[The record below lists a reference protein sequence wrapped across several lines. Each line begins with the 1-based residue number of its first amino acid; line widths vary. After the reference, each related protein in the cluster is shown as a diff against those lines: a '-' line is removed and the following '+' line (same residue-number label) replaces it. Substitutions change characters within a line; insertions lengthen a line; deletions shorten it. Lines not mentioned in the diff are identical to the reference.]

1 MKENVVLSLNSIG
14 HDTSAALLVNG
25 VIVSA
30 CEQERY
36 TRDKHSRLFPIDAVN
51 DCLLIGGITIDDVDV
66 IVVPWLPDVMIRERY
81 LRNAL
86 VSDKRLLLL
95 KDDLDFVQRLFDM
108 ELNIKSKLNYDGR
121 VEFLEHH
128 MCHLSS
134 TYYSSGFQDPLVV
147 SYDGLGEID
156 TMAIAIVENNSLVIK
171 ENNNKYPHSLGLLYS
186 AVTYYLGWKYSY
198 DEGIVMGLASLGDS
212 SAIVPGKDISYLE
225 VFEKLVTIEGD
236 FVFKLNFPD
245 YMNFYEERDA
255 WVGDKFIECFG
266 PKRNEGDDIAQH
278 HMNIAAGLQDR
289 IQNIIIAQLKA
300 AKNKYKKNKLCISGG
315 VGLNCTMNGKI
326 ASENIFDEIFIVPP
340 AGDPGTTIGACYL
353 GWKLLGNDIE
363 INKRFNFYLGSR
375 FDNEEILEVLDD
387 SNLSY
392 YKPKDLYNDTVERIH
407 DGKIIAWFQG
417 AAEFGPR
424 ALGNRSILTKPYPL
438 EMKDYVNARVKFRE
452 IFRPFAPA
460 VLKEHCSDY
469 FNINQESPH
478 MLIAVQAKVENKEK
492 IAATVHI
499 DGSSRVQT
507 VSQGNNLR
515 FWNLLNTFYKKTG
528 VPVLLNT
535 SFNVKGQPIVN
546 TPKEAIDTLLS
557 TNIDCL
563 VMGDFI
569 VEKVQVKND

>member
-1 MKENVVLSLNSIG
+1 MKGNVILSLNGFG
-14 HDTSAALLVNG
+14 HDTSAALMING
-25 VIVSA
+25 EIVAA

-51 DCLLIGGITIDDVDV
+51 DCLLIGNIEINDVDLI
-66 IVVPWLPDVMIRERY
+66 IVPFLPDVMIRERY
-81 LRNAL
+81 LKSAL
-86 VSDKRLLLL
+86 KSNKRLEFL
-95 KDDLDFVQRLFDM
+95 KNDLNYVKQFF
-108 ELNIKSKLNYDGR
+108 NIEENIRNQLNYDGNIK
-121 VEFLEHH
+121 FAEHH
-128 MCHLSS
+128 MCHLAS
-134 TYYSSGFQDPLVV
+134 TYYSSGFRDPLVV

-186 AVTYYLGWKYSY
+186 AVTYYLGWKHSY

-225 VFEKLVTIEGD
+225 VFEKVVTIEGD

-245 YMNFYEERDA
+245 YMNFYEERDT
-255 WVGDKFIECFG
+255 WVGDKFIEYFG

-289 IQNIIIAQLKA
+289 MQNIIIAQLKA

-375 FDNEEILEVLDD
+375 YDNEEILEVLDD

-392 YKPKDLYNDTVERIH
+392 YKPEDLYNDTVERIH

-417 AAEFGPR
+417 GAEFGPR

-452 IFRPFAPA
+452 EFRPFAPA
-460 VLKEHCSDY
+460 ILKEHCSNY
-469 FNINQESPH
+469 FDIKQESPH
-478 MLIAVQAKVENKEK
+478 MLIAVDAKKENKDK

-507 VSQGNNLR
+507 VGRDNNLR
-515 FWNLLNTFYKKTG
+515 FWKLLNAFYDKTG

-535 SFNVKGQPIVN
+535 SFNVKGQPVVN
-546 TPKEAIDTLLS
+546 SPREAVDTLLS

-563 VMGDFI
+563 VIGDFI
-569 VEKVQVKND
+569 VDKVQ

>member
-1 MKENVVLSLNSIG
+1 MKGNVILSLNGFG
-14 HDTSAALLVNG
+14 HDTSAALMING
-25 VIVSA
+25 EIVAA

-51 DCLLIGGITIDDVDV
+51 DCLLIGNIEINDVDLI
-66 IVVPWLPDVMIRERY
+66 IVPFLPDVMIRERY
-81 LRNAL
+81 LKSAL
-86 VSDKRLLLL
+86 KSNKRLEFL
-95 KDDLDFVQRLFDM
+95 KNDLNYVKQFF
-108 ELNIKSKLNYDGR
+108 NIEENIRNQLNYDGNIK
-121 VEFLEHH
+121 FAEHH
-128 MCHLSS
+128 MCHLAS
-134 TYYSSGFQDPLVV
+134 TYYSSGFRDPLVV

-186 AVTYYLGWKYSY
+186 AVTYYLGWKHSY

-225 VFEKLVTIEGD
+225 VFEKVVTIEGD

-245 YMNFYEERDA
+245 YMNFYEERDT
-255 WVGDKFIECFG
+255 WVGDKFIEYFG

-289 IQNIIIAQLKA
+289 MQNIIIAQLKA

-375 FDNEEILEVLDD
+375 YDNEEILEVLDD

-392 YKPKDLYNDTVERIH
+392 YKPEDLYNDTVERIH

-417 AAEFGPR
+417 GAEFGPR

-452 IFRPFAPA
+452 EFRPFAPA
-460 VLKEHCSDY
+460 ILKEHCSNY
-469 FNINQESPH
+469 FDIEQESPH
-478 MLIAVQAKVENKEK
+478 MLIAVDAKKENKDK

-507 VSQGNNLR
+507 VGRDNNLR
-515 FWNLLNTFYKKTG
+515 FWKLLNAFYDKTG

-535 SFNVKGQPIVN
+535 SFNVKGQPVVN
-546 TPKEAIDTLLS
+546 SPREAVDTLLS

-563 VMGDFI
+563 VIGDFI
-569 VEKVQVKND
+569 VDKVQ

>member
-1 MKENVVLSLNSIG
+1 MKGNVILSLNGFG
-14 HDTSAALLVNG
+14 HDTSAALMING
-25 VIVSA
+25 EIVAA

-51 DCLLIGGITIDDVDV
+51 DCLLIGNIEINDVDLI
-66 IVVPWLPDVMIRERY
+66 IVPFLPDVMIRERY
-81 LRNAL
+81 LKSAL
-86 VSDKRLLLL
+86 KSNKRLEFL
-95 KDDLDFVQRLFDM
+95 KNDLNYVKQFF
-108 ELNIKSKLNYDGR
+108 NIEENIRNQLNYDGNIK
-121 VEFLEHH
+121 FAEHH
-128 MCHLSS
+128 MCHLAS
-134 TYYSSGFQDPLVV
+134 TYYSSGFRDPLVV

-186 AVTYYLGWKYSY
+186 AVTYYLGWKHSY

-225 VFEKLVTIEGD
+225 VFEKVVTIEGD

-245 YMNFYEERDA
+245 YMNFYEERDT
-255 WVGDKFIECFG
+255 WVGDKFIEYFG

-289 IQNIIIAQLKA
+289 MQNIIIAQLKA

-375 FDNEEILEVLDD
+375 YDNEEILEVLDD

-392 YKPKDLYNDTVERIH
+392 YKPEDLYNDTVERIH

-417 AAEFGPR
+417 GAEFGPR

-452 IFRPFAPA
+452 EFRPFAPA
-460 VLKEHCSDY
+460 ILKEHCSNY
-469 FNINQESPH
+469 FDIEQESPH
-478 MLIAVQAKVENKEK
+478 MLIAVDAKKENKDK

-507 VSQGNNLR
+507 VGKDNNLR
-515 FWNLLNTFYKKTG
+515 FWKLLNAFYNKTG

-535 SFNVKGQPIVN
+535 SFNVKGQPVVN
-546 TPKEAIDTLLS
+546 SPREAVDTLLS

-563 VMGDFI
+563 VIGDFI
-569 VEKVQVKND
+569 VDKVQ

>member
-1 MKENVVLSLNSIG
+1 MKGNVILSLNGFG
-14 HDTSAALLVNG
+14 HDTSAALMING
-25 VIVSA
+25 EIVAA

-51 DCLLIGGITIDDVDV
+51 DCLLIGNIEINDVDLI
-66 IVVPWLPDVMIRERY
+66 IVPFLPDVMIRERY
-81 LRNAL
+81 LKSAL
-86 VSDKRLLLL
+86 KSNKRLEFL
-95 KDDLDFVQRLFDM
+95 KNDLNYVKQFF
-108 ELNIKSKLNYDGR
+108 NIEENIRNQLNYDGNIK
-121 VEFLEHH
+121 FAEHH
-128 MCHLSS
+128 MCHLAS
-134 TYYSSGFQDPLVV
+134 TYYSSGFSDPLVV

-156 TMAIAIVENNSLVIK
+156 TMAMAIVENNSLVIK

-186 AVTYYLGWKYSY
+186 AVTYYLGWKHSY

-225 VFEKLVTIEGD
+225 VFEKVVTIEGD

-245 YMNFYEERDA
+245 YMNFYEERDT
-255 WVGDKFIECFG
+255 WVGDKFIEYFG

-289 IQNIIIAQLKA
+289 MQNIIIAQLKA

-375 FDNEEILEVLDD
+375 YDNEEILEVLDD

-392 YKPKDLYNDTVERIH
+392 YKPEDLYNDTVERIH

-417 AAEFGPR
+417 GAEFGPR

-452 IFRPFAPA
+452 EFRPFAPA
-460 VLKEHCSDY
+460 ILKEHCSNY
-469 FNINQESPH
+469 FDIEQESPH
-478 MLIAVQAKVENKEK
+478 MLIAVDAKKENKDK

-507 VSQGNNLR
+507 VGRDNNLR
-515 FWNLLNTFYKKTG
+515 FWKLLNAFYDKTG

-535 SFNVKGQPIVN
+535 SFNVKGQPVVN
-546 TPKEAIDTLLS
+546 SPREAVDTLLS

-563 VMGDFI
+563 VIGDFI
-569 VEKVQVKND
+569 VDKVQ

>member
-1 MKENVVLSLNSIG
+1 MKGNAILSLNGFG
-14 HDTSAALLVNG
+14 HDTSAALMING
-25 VIVSA
+25 EIVAA

-51 DCLLIGGITIDDVDV
+51 DCLLIGNIEINDVDLI
-66 IVVPWLPDVMIRERY
+66 IVPFLPDVMIRERY
-81 LRNAL
+81 LKSAL
-86 VSDKRLLLL
+86 KSNKRLEFL
-95 KDDLDFVQRLFDM
+95 KNDLNYVKQFF
-108 ELNIKSKLNYDGR
+108 NIEENIRNQLNYDGNIK
-121 VEFLEHH
+121 FAEHH
-128 MCHLSS
+128 MCHLAS
-134 TYYSSGFQDPLVV
+134 TYYSSGFSDPLVV

-186 AVTYYLGWKYSY
+186 AVTYYLGWKHSY

-225 VFEKLVTIEGD
+225 VFEKVVTIEGD

-245 YMNFYEERDA
+245 YMNFYEERDT
-255 WVGDKFIECFG
+255 WVGDKFIEYFG

-289 IQNIIIAQLKA
+289 MQNIIIAQLKA

-375 FDNEEILEVLDD
+375 YDNEEILEVLDD

-392 YKPKDLYNDTVERIH
+392 YKPEDLYNDTVERIH

-417 AAEFGPR
+417 GAEFGPR

-452 IFRPFAPA
+452 EFRPFAPA
-460 VLKEHCSDY
+460 ILKEHCSNY
-469 FNINQESPH
+469 FDIEQESPH
-478 MLIAVQAKVENKEK
+478 MLIAVDAKKENKDK

-507 VSQGNNLR
+507 VGRDNNLR
-515 FWNLLNTFYKKTG
+515 FWKLLNAFYDKTG

-535 SFNVKGQPIVN
+535 SFNVKGQPVVN
-546 TPKEAIDTLLS
+546 SPREAVDTLLS

-563 VMGDFI
+563 VIGDFI
-569 VEKVQVKND
+569 VDKVQ

>member
-1 MKENVVLSLNSIG
+1 MKGNAILSLNGFG
-14 HDTSAALLVNG
+14 HDTSAALMING
-25 VIVSA
+25 EIVAA

-51 DCLLIGGITIDDVDV
+51 DCLLIGNIEINDVDLI
-66 IVVPWLPDVMIRERY
+66 IVPFLPDVMIRERY
-81 LRNAL
+81 LKSAL
-86 VSDKRLLLL
+86 KSNKRLEFL
-95 KDDLDFVQRLFDM
+95 KNDLNYVKQFF
-108 ELNIKSKLNYDGR
+108 NIEENIRNQLNYDGNIK
-121 VEFLEHH
+121 FAEHH
-128 MCHLSS
+128 MCHLAS
-134 TYYSSGFQDPLVV
+134 TYYSSGFSDPLVV

-156 TMAIAIVENNSLVIK
+156 TMAMAIVENNSLVIK

-186 AVTYYLGWKYSY
+186 AVTYYLGWKHSY

-225 VFEKLVTIEGD
+225 VFEKVVTIEGD

-245 YMNFYEERDA
+245 YMNFYEERDT
-255 WVGDKFIECFG
+255 WVGDKFIEYFG

-289 IQNIIIAQLKA
+289 MQNIIIAQLKA

-375 FDNEEILEVLDD
+375 YDNEEILEVLDD

-392 YKPKDLYNDTVERIH
+392 YKPEDLYNDTVERIH

-417 AAEFGPR
+417 GAEFGPR

-452 IFRPFAPA
+452 EFRPFAPA
-460 VLKEHCSDY
+460 ILKEHCSNY
-469 FNINQESPH
+469 FDIKQESPH
-478 MLIAVQAKVENKEK
+478 MLIAVDAKKENKDK

-507 VSQGNNLR
+507 VGRDNNLR
-515 FWNLLNTFYKKTG
+515 FWKLLNAFYDKTG

-535 SFNVKGQPIVN
+535 SFNVKGQPVVN
-546 TPKEAIDTLLS
+546 SPREAVDTLLS

-563 VMGDFI
+563 VIGDFI
-569 VEKVQVKND
+569 VDKVQ